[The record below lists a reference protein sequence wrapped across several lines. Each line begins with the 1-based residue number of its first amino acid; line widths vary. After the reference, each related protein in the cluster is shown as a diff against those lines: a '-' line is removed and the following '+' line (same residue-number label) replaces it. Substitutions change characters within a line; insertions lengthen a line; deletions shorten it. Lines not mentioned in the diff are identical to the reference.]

1 MNEQRL
7 LATKHRKQRLALV
20 QRGLTTWHHYA
31 KHICHSPTESWAL
44 LAVFSA
50 YDRSSEHLLV
60 STRQLL
66 LLLLLLLLRA
76 VVGSRDWAALGC
88 VEIDGAACCRQSGRA
103 SWISRRAGVGPARS
117 VEHGAAVGRTAAGG
131 ERRRRGGADSH
142 AASRRSRLGSQLSG
156 GDVASP
162 ARAGA
167 EHSTAHSDDRA
178 EPLRGAPSQRPQSD
192 TVLATRAFSPVAKSG
207 GLHRLPRGQALIAPI

>member
-1 MNEQRL
+1 M
-7 LATKHRKQRLALV
+7 
-20 QRGLTTWHHYA
+20 
-31 KHICHSPTESWAL
+31 
-44 LAVFSA
+44 
-50 YDRSSEHLLV
+50 

-88 VEIDGAACCRQSGRA
+88 IEIDGATCCRPSGRA
-103 SWISRRAGVGPARS
+103 SWISRRAGVGPARM
-117 VEHGAAVGRTAAGG
+117 VVGRTAAGG

-178 EPLRGAPSQRPQSD
+178 EPLRAHHRSD
-192 TVLATRAFSPVAKSG
+192 HRATLFSPHEPFHLSPKSG
-207 GLHRLPRGQALIAPI
+207 VRLPHRASTQSGRGSILYRNS

>member
-1 MNEQRL
+1 
-7 LATKHRKQRLALV
+7 
-20 QRGLTTWHHYA
+20 
-31 KHICHSPTESWAL
+31 
-44 LAVFSA
+44 
-50 YDRSSEHLLV
+50 V
-60 STRQLL
+60 STRQLLL

-88 VEIDGAACCRQSGRA
+88 IEIDGATCCRPSGRA
-103 SWISRRAGVGPARS
+103 SWISRRAGVGPARM
-117 VEHGAAVGRTAAGG
+117 VVGRTAAGG

-192 TVLATRAFSPVAKSG
+192 TVLATLHEPFHLSPKVVGCTDCPAGKHSF
-207 GLHRLPRGQALIAPI
+207 LSLLS